1 MHLFKLYKTLI
12 IIAIV
17 VAPIYWLMITEDG
30 KRRTDTLVLWITGG
44 DPININFKALDS
56 QYSIQD
62 WKKVYEDIDWQCKEQ
77 ASTWGDEICYSE
89 ISSYNGI
96 PARYV
101 TIFFAKGFSSA
112 LKLVYRNLYHA
123 QLGQE
128 LQKQLGKPERVN
140 AGPGDAPDSN
150 SILKWQTDHGVLL
163 LKQELGSGEEEA
175 SLLWLPRK

>member
-1 MHLFKLYKTLI
+1 M
-12 IIAIV
+12 
-17 VAPIYWLMITEDG
+17 MTEDG
-30 KRRTDTLVLWITGG
+30 TRRTDTLMLWITGG

-62 WKKVYEDIDWQCKEQ
+62 WKQVYDGIDWQCKEQ
-77 ASTWGDEICYSE
+77 VSTWGDEICYSE

-101 TIFFAKGFSSA
+101 TVFFAEGYSNA

-128 LQKQLGKPERVN
+128 LQNQLGKPERVD

-163 LKQELGSGEEEA
+163 LKQQLGSGEEEA
-175 SLLWLPRK
+175 SLLWLPRN

>member
-1 MHLFKLYKTLI
+1 MHLSKIYKTFI

-30 KRRTDTLVLWITGG
+30 KRRTDTLLLWITGG

-62 WKKVYEDIDWQCKEQ
+62 WKKVYEDIDWQCMQQ

-101 TIFFAKGFSSA
+101 TVFFAEGHSNA

-123 QLGQE
+123 QIGLE
-128 LQKQLGKPERVN
+128 LQNQLGKPGKVD

-175 SLLWLPRK
+175 SLLWLPRT